1 MRDGEQTRQSI
12 RKMNYL
18 WIMVDFRIIK
28 DYISTVERWLTS
40 YLINLMMSG
49 NRNGLRTGE

>member
-28 DYISTVERWLTS
+28 DYISTIERWLTS